1 MRRGSAGEA
10 WNSLQVLNHQVTL
23 GWFIRALHGWGSNF
37 MVAIVLIHMAQVF
50 LFGAYKFSERADPD
64 RRRPSTRLNT
74 RNGVHGPGAPVRSA
88 CLLGIGASIASR
100 VPVLGPW
107 IVKLLLKP
115 HDEQTRH
122 ELGEAAHIDGI
133 E

>member
-1 MRRGSAGEA
+1 MSPMRRGSAGEA

-88 CLLGIGASIASR
+88 CLLGIGDWR
-100 VPVLGPW
+100 VHC
-107 IVKLLLKP
+107 KP
-115 HDEQTRH
+115 RAGARALDR
-122 ELGEAAHIDGI
+122 
-133 E
+133 